1 MPKINLN
8 LDFDGAL
15 LISLLKQ
22 LPLSAEYIRED
33 DGSITG
39 LVEELEIPDN
49 GKDYEACREILIK
62 DCREY
67 AQIYLED
74 FKYWYEGRPND
85 LIYILK
91 VASSSDEELRECLA
105 GRI

>member
-1 MPKINLN
+1 MT
-8 LDFDGAL
+8 GR
-15 LISLLKQ
+15 LLKQ

-49 GKDYEACREILIK
+49 GKDYEACREILID
-62 DCREY
+62 DCIEY
-67 AQIYLED
+67 AQMYVND
-74 FKYWYEGRPND
+74 FQDWYSGRSND
-85 LIYILK
+85 FLYVLK
-91 VASSSDEELRECLA
+91 VLFSSREELRKCLA